1 MGSVSM
7 RRTINRHKVGWIN
20 HGHKRSTTGVVCNS
34 TDPPS
39 RTQVQHSFRSL
50 CRSPHTHTRVLSL
63 LPTSDPSQKCV
74 RRSSRYGRH
83 HVLHTHQRVMVPPAS
98 QRSSAL
104 LRQWEASNGW
114 MELWL
119 HRSYE
124 FPPLALSLRIGNG
137 YVLSSLMSSPHQ
149 RQRYTSTFFLLYK
162 H

>member
-20 HGHKRSTTGVVCNS
+20 HGHKRSTTGVVCSSS
-34 TDPPS
+34 TDAGAAQFPI
-39 RTQVQHSFRSL
+39 TLQEA
-50 CRSPHTHTRVLSL
+50 THTRVLSL

-83 HVLHTHQRVMVPPAS
+83 HVLHAHQRVMVPPAS